1 MVKAAIN
8 RKKAAKEFAD
18 FWKNKGDERQETARF
33 WIGLLEKVLGMENP
47 AECIEFEK
55 KVQLKHTSFIDAYIP
70 ETKVLIEQKSVDVD
84 LRKEAKQSDGA
95 MLTPY
100 RQAKRYADEMP
111 NSLRPDWIIVC
122 NFREF
127 LIYDMEKP
135 HDEPVQLLL
144 EDLQDK
150 FECLQFMIDSKKTS
164 VSPEEQVSLK
174 AGELVGRLY
183 DALYKEY
190 IDPDENSFR
199 SLNILCVRIVFC
211 LYAEDA
217 GLFET
222 RTAFEDH
229 IKSFNL
235 PNLRDGIIKL
245 FKALDTK
252 LENRDK
258 YDTTLNSFPYVNG
271 GLFADDNIEIPNFTK
286 EIVDVIVNYCAPF
299 DWSEI
304 SPTIFGAVFES
315 TLNPET
321 RRKGGMH
328 YTSIQNIHKVIDPL
342 FLDNLKSEFAASC
355 KKSGKEKTK
364 KLEDFRDKLANLKFL
379 DPACGSGNFLTE
391 TYISLRRLE
400 NECLKVIH
408 GSQMLLSSEDFSPI
422 KVRISQFYGIEINDF
437 AVTVA
442 KTALWIAESQM
453 MKETEEI
460 VEQNLDFLPL
470 STSATIVEGNALRM
484 DWSTLETEAKNDFVF
499 ADRLNVYKTDEKSRV
514 DMVHEPEVP
523 YNARYTELNVVTPE
537 ITERKFPEKDAKKS
551 VIYDYIIGNPPF
563 VGYGLQS
570 EIQKEDALL
579 TYVDEKGKTY
589 KSAGKID
596 YVANWYFKAAKLILG
611 TKTRCAFVSTNSI
624 TQGEQV
630 ANVWRPIFERFK
642 IHIDFA
648 YQTFKWANE
657 TTDKKNMAAVH
668 CVIIGFSSISDKKE
682 KRIFTGDKQFINAEN
697 ISPYLIDSPTVWLE
711 SRQKPLSNVL
721 LMTTGNRPADGGH
734 LIIEEDE
741 YEDFIRKEPD
751 ALKYIKNLTGAE
763 EYINNKKRYCLWL
776 VGATPVEI
784 RSMKEVYKRVQLCRD
799 DRLNGAPDRQ
809 KLADT
814 PSLFRELKNPEKYI
828 IVPATSSENRR
839 YIPLGF
845 LGYDTIPT
853 NSAVIIPDA
862 GQYEFGILTSS
873 VHMAWMR
880 TVCGRLKSDY
890 RYSKDIVYNN
900 FPWPDLS
907 DCCAATSPNRR
918 GKEYR
923 DKIEETAQAILDAR
937 AKYPDSSLADLYDE
951 TTMPPEL
958 RKAHKEND
966 KAVMAAYGFNPKMT
980 EPEIVAELFKMYGK
994 LTEKK

>member
-1 MVKAAIN
+1 MN
-8 RKKAAKEFAD
+8 QKKAAKEFAD

-47 AECIEFEK
+47 AERIEFEK

-135 HDEPVQLLL
+135 HDEPVQVLL
-144 EDLQDK
+144 EDLPDK
-150 FECLQFMIDSKKTS
+150 FECLQFMIDSQKTS
-164 VSPEEQVSLK
+164 VSPEEQISLK
-174 AGELVGRLY
+174 AGELVGKLY

-190 IDPDENSFR
+190 IEPDENSLR

-222 RTAFEDH
+222 RTAFEDY

-258 YDTTLNSFPYVNG
+258 YDSTLNSFPYVNG

-321 RRKGGMH
+321 RRKDGMH
-328 YTSIQNIHKVIDPL
+328 YTSIKNIHKVIDPL
-342 FLDNLKSEFAASC
+342 FMDDLKAEFA
-355 KKSGKEKTK
+355 KIVKTCRGVSLK
-364 KLEDFRDKLANLKFL
+364 TKLEDFRNKLAGLRFL

-400 NECLKVIH
+400 NESLKVIH
-408 GSQMLLSSEDFSPI
+408 GSQMLLSSKDFSPI

-484 DWSTLETEAKNDFVF
+484 DWTTLETETKNDFVF
-499 ADRLNVYKTDEKSRV
+499 ADRLNVYKINEKSGV
-514 DMVHEPEVP
+514 NMVCEPEVP
-523 YNARYTELNVVTPE
+523 YNAHYTELNVVTPE
-537 ITERKFPEKDAKKS
+537 ITERKFPEKDDKKS
-551 VIYDYIIGNPPF
+551 VVYDYIIGNPPF

-570 EIQKEDALL
+570 EIQKEDTLL
-579 TYVDEKGKTY
+579 NYVDEKGKTY
-589 KSAGKID
+589 KAAGKID

-630 ANVWRPIFERFK
+630 TNVWRPIFERFK

-648 YQTFKWANE
+648 YQTFRWANE

-668 CVIIGFSSISDKKE
+668 CVIIGFSSVSDKKE
-682 KRIFTGDKQFINAEN
+682 KRIFSGNKQFTNAEN
-697 ISPYLIDSPTVWLE
+697 ISPYLIDSPIVWLE
-711 SRQKPLSNVL
+711 SRLKPLSNVL

-741 YEDFIRKEPD
+741 YEDFVRKEPD

-900 FPWPDLS
+900 FPWCNPTE
-907 DCCAATSPNRR
+907 AQKA
-918 GKEYR
+918 
-923 DKIEETAQAILDAR
+923 KIEQTAQAILDAR

-966 KAVMAAYGFNPKMT
+966 KAVMQAYGFNPKMG
-980 EPEIVAELFKMYGK
+980 ESEIVAELFKMYEK
-994 LTEKK
+994 LTKKKG